1 MPPWDAEFQKGERR
15 PQPGAVGAYLEEWG
29 CSGDEGLQNICSKD
43 KGAYSCFG
51 GYMRESASINW
62 MKLKGESWEI
72 FIFNRVQITLALC
85 ILKHECKVSF
95 NSSSHICGYRQL
107 EERPFAYLC
116 VCLWEWGSKKNAQSS
131 SLVGLRYV
139 GRHLTQHFG
148 LGTPPEREATQ
159 GKSWKMAQLQGI
171 LM

>member
-15 PQPGAVGAYLEEWG
+15 AQPGAVGACLEEWG

-51 GYMRESASINW
+51 GYMRESTSINW

-95 NSSSHICGYRQL
+95 NSPSHICGYRQL
-107 EERPFAYLC
+107 EECPFAYLC
-116 VCLWEWGSKKNAQSS
+116 VRENDGVKKMHSHHLWLVWGMWEGIWLSI
-131 SLVGLRYV
+131 
-139 GRHLTQHFG
+139 
-148 LGTPPEREATQ
+148 LG
-159 GKSWKMAQLQGI
+159 
-171 LM
+171 